1 MLREEEGEEVV
12 LRRKKELAG
21 KVRNRTPTVHLIE

>member
-1 MLREEEGEEVV
+1 MLRGEEGEEVV

-21 KVRNRTPTVHLIE
+21 KVRNRGNCAFD